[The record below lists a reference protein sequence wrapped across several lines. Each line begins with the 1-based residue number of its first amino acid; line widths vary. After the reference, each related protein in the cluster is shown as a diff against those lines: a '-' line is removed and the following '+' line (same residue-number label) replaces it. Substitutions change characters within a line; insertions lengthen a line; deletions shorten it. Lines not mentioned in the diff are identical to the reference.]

1 MFSLLAWFS
10 WTTRKYTAVIFTLL
24 QDVLEVRNW
33 CGYMQHHATW
43 SVTCGFS
50 PGSRCFGGG
59 VSLSPR
65 SADHGGVLHL
75 WVLVNSN
82 PTVVRKKTN
91 DLHPRKQTWEI
102 VSPFQRGYVQ
112 VPCLFSGVYWIWGTT
127 GQKSVFVF
135 YISHE
140 FPMNIQIFSGSKQRR
155 FFKWC
160 FPFEILKTFWG
171 GKTLGFSFIENPC

>member
-10 WTTRKYTAVIFTLL
+10 WTNRKYTAVIITLL
-24 QDVLEVRNW
+24 QDVLEFRNW

-43 SVTCGFS
+43 SVTCRFS
-50 PGSRCFGGG
+50 PGSRCFRGG

-82 PTVVRKKTN
+82 PTVIRKKTN

-112 VPCLFSGVYWIWGTT
+112 VPCLFSGVYWI
-127 GQKSVFVF
+127 GQKSVFF
-135 YISHE
+135 
-140 FPMNIQIFSGSKQRR
+140 FQIFSGSKQRR
-155 FFKWC
+155 FFKCC
-160 FPFEILKTFWG
+160 FPFDILKTFG
-171 GKTLGFSFIENPC
+171 GAKPSVKPVKKEMC